1 MIKTRGIIAAGHEL
15 TARAGETMLRDGGN
29 AYDAALAALAAACVA
44 EPVLASLGGG
54 GFLLA
59 RPAGAAPRVYDFFA
73 HTPRV
78 RRAEAELEFFPI
90 VADFGTATQEF
101 HIGRGSV
108 AAPGLVRGMFEI
120 HRELG
125 SIPMR
130 DIVGPAVQY
139 GSEGVTLNALQA
151 YIYSIVAPIYM
162 CSAETRAIYASKRE
176 DGRPL
181 TEGECL
187 RQPELADALDNLAL
201 EGDRLFYEGEIATSI
216 INDMAHGG
224 HLSAED
230 LSAYRVEQRVP
241 LLIDYRGVRLATNPP
256 PSSGGLLIAF
266 GLKLLEDLQPEMA
279 TFGSN
284 AHLERVAR
292 AIELTAEGRL
302 AMQADQGRDPDP
314 ERLLDPRYVNRYR
327 DALSAR
333 ASSRRGTT
341 HISIIDS
348 KGNIASLTLSNG
360 EGAGY
365 LVPGTGIMLNNML
378 GEEDLNPG
386 GFHRWTPDQRMSS
399 MMAPTV
405 VVDADGYTI
414 ATGSGGSNRLRT
426 AILQVLLNL
435 INYRLSVE
443 EAVQAPRVHYEE
455 GLLSVEGGHDVAQL
469 GHLLEVFPQHQIWE
483 GLNLF
488 FGGAHTVVS
497 NNGELHGAGDPRRGG
512 VCTVIP

>member
-1 MIKTRGIIAAGHEL
+1 
-15 TARAGETMLRDGGN
+15 MLREGGN

-44 EPVLASLGGG
+44 EPVLASFGGG

-59 RPAGAAPRVYDFFA
+59 RPADAAPRVYDFFA
-73 HTPRV
+73 QTPRV
-78 RRAEAELEFFPI
+78 RRPEAELEFFPI

-101 HIGRGSV
+101 HIGRGSI
-108 AAPGLVRGMFEI
+108 AAPGLVRGMFAI
-120 HRELG
+120 HRELA

-130 DIVGPAVQY
+130 DIVDPAVRY
-139 GSEGVTLNALQA
+139 AAEGVTLNALQA

-162 CSAETRAIYASKRE
+162 CSPETRAVYASKRE
-176 DGRPL
+176 EGRPL

-187 RQPELADALDNLAL
+187 RQPELADALESLAL
-201 EGDRLFYEGEIATSI
+201 EGEGLFYEGEIANSI
-216 INDMAHGG
+216 IADMAVGG
-224 HLSAED
+224 HLTAED

-241 LLIDYRGVRLATNPP
+241 LLIDYRGMRLATNPP
-256 PSSGGLLIAF
+256 PSSGGLLICF
-266 GLKLLEDLQPEMA
+266 GLKLLEALQPEVA
-279 TFGSN
+279 RFGSN

-292 AIELTAEGRL
+292 AIELTAESRL
-302 AMQADQGRDPDP
+302 STQAIDGLHPDP
-314 ERLLDPRYVNRYR
+314 ERLLDPTHITRYR
-327 DALSAR
+327 EALSAR
-333 ASSRRGTT
+333 APSRRGTT

-405 VVDADGYTI
+405 VVDANGDTI

-426 AILQVLLNL
+426 AILQVLINL

-455 GLLSVEGGHDVAQL
+455 GLLSVEGGHDIAQL
-469 GHLLEVFPQHQIWE
+469 GNLLEVFPQHQIWE
-483 GLNLF
+483 GSNLF

-497 NNGELHGAGDPRRGG
+497 QRGEMHGAGDPRRGG
-512 VCTVIP
+512 VCTVIA